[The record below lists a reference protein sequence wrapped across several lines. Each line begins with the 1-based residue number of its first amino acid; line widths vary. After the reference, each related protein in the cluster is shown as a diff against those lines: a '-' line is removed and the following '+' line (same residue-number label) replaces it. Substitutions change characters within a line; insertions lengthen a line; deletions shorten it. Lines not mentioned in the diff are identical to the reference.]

1 LDING
6 TRIAADSTEGYTMT
20 MNVVFSSPSYQV
32 LEYPEQDAIE
42 LVDKIRAIG
51 TLIQGEMA
59 AGFRA
64 SLMNLSAQEPSAEDV
79 DDLIGTYDAL
89 MHLPQLYH

>member
-1 LDING
+1 M
-6 TRIAADSTEGYTMT
+6 S
-20 MNVVFSSPSYQV
+20 MNVVFNSPSYQV

-42 LVDKIRAIG
+42 LVDKQRATG
-51 TLIQGEMA
+51 ALIQGAMA

-64 SLMNLSAQEPSAEDV
+64 SLLDLSTQEPTAEDV
-79 DDLIGTYDAL
+79 EELIGQYDAL

>member
-1 LDING
+1 MSI
-6 TRIAADSTEGYTMT
+6 
-20 MNVVFSSPSYQV
+20 NVVFSSPSYQV
-32 LEYPEQDAIE
+32 FEYPELDVIE
-42 LVDKIRAIG
+42 LVDKVRSTG

-64 SLMNLSAQEPSAEDV
+64 SMLDLSTQEPTEEDV
-79 DDLIGTYDAL
+79 NELIGHYDGL

>member
-1 LDING
+1 
-6 TRIAADSTEGYTMT
+6 MT
-20 MNVVFSSPSYQV
+20 MNLVFSSPSYQV

-42 LVDKIRAIG
+42 LVDKVRATG
-51 TLIQGEMA
+51 TLIQGAMA

-64 SLMNLSAQEPSAEDV
+64 SLLDLSTQEPSAEDV

>member
-1 LDING
+1 
-6 TRIAADSTEGYTMT
+6 MT

-42 LVDKIRAIG
+42 LVDKVRATG
-51 TLIQGEMA
+51 MLIQGAMA

-64 SLMNLSAQEPSAEDV
+64 SLLDLSTQEPSVEDV
-79 DDLIGTYDAL
+79 DDLIGSYDAL